1 MVYVKI
7 EEAKQT
13 PETGNSRQSLKR
25 NRSKQK
31 KKSSKVR
38 IVEEES
44 DYDED
49 DDEDDDDDN
58 YVTIKDEIGVDDGE
72 ERPEVKICHKIVI
85 LFDNTDL
92 PLPSSNPVATG

>member
-13 PETGNSRQSLKR
+13 SELGNPRQSLKR

-44 DYDED
+44 DYDDED
-49 DDEDDDDDN
+49 DDDDDDDDN

-72 ERPEVKICHKIVI
+72 ERPEVKICHKSVI
-85 LFDNTDL
+85 L
-92 PLPSSNPVATG
+92 